1 MWTHKTVK
9 SNEKLTSI
17 CAGTSISHTQQPSFV
32 MSNVEIFIG
41 ELWTVYW
48 NTTSAVMVR
57 KIATLGHKVL
67 NHSVEGTSL
76 ISVLLFIVTYAQRS
90 KIFSSLWNIILEK
103 LNFDLTYFFY
113 LTSKCSSPIG
123 APFFET
129 LKKTRGFFGSETPS
143 PFAVAKVNRL

>member
-1 MWTHKTVK
+1 MMC
-9 SNEKLTSI
+9 E
-17 CAGTSISHTQQPSFV
+17 
-32 MSNVEIFIG
+32 
-41 ELWTVYW
+41 
-48 NTTSAVMVR
+48 
-57 KIATLGHKVL
+57 IATLGHKVL
-67 NHSVEGTSL
+67 NHSVEGASFVG
-76 ISVLLFIVTYAQRS
+76 VLLFVIASAERS
-90 KIFSSLWNIILEK
+90 KVFSSLWNIILEK